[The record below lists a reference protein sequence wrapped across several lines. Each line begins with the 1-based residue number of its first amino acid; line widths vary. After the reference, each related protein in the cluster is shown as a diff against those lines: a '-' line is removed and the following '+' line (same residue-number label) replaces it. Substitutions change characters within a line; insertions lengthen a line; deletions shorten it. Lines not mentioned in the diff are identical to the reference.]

1 MVKER
6 SCPEADEGQGHGE
19 FRMREPPPDLEHQE
33 LSIRILGLKRDLEM
47 VIDTLEIFNE
57 VNYSTELTIKIMDL
71 TFIGLMEKNT
81 TNDEPDEAIDN

>member
-1 MVKER
+1 
-6 SCPEADEGQGHGE
+6 
-19 FRMREPPPDLEHQE
+19 
-33 LSIRILGLKRDLEM
+33 M

-57 VNYSTELTIKIMDL
+57 LNYSTELTIKIMDL